1 MAQES
6 LQLSR
11 PEASVLTTVDPQREL
26 SLSDIAVA
34 TKLAPSEVQQIVAR
48 LEEAELVESGPRG
61 LRLTRQGMRVR
72 KQDFVER
79 WLRPLPIEH
88 ESYENVSAELD
99 AELAKLGEP

>member
-6 LQLSR
+6 LNLSR

-48 LEEAELVESGPRG
+48 LEAAELVKTGQRGP
-61 LRLTRQGMRVR
+61 RLTRQGMSVR
-72 KQDFVER
+72 QDFEEH
-79 WLRPLPIEH
+79 WLRPLRAEH
-88 ESYENVSAELD
+88 SYEAVSAELD

>member
-11 PEASVLTTVDPQREL
+11 PEASVLATVDPQREL

-48 LEEAELVESGPRG
+48 LEEAELVETGQRG

-72 KQDFVER
+72 QDFEER
-79 WLRPLPIEH
+79 WFRPLRLEH

-99 AELAKLGEP
+99 AELAKLDEP

>member
-34 TKLAPSEVQQIVAR
+34 TKLAPSEVQQIVVR
-48 LEEAELVESGPRG
+48 LEGAELVKTGPRG

-72 KQDFVER
+72 QDFEEH
-79 WLRPLPIEH
+79 WLRPLPLED
-88 ESYENVSAELD
+88 ESYENVSAALD
-99 AELAKLGEP
+99 AELAKLSG

>member
-11 PEASVLTTVDPQREL
+11 PEASVLTTVEPQREL

-34 TKLAPSEVQQIVAR
+34 TKLAPSEVRQIVAR
-48 LEEAELVESGPRG
+48 LEEAELVKSGPRG
-61 LRLTRQGMRVR
+61 PRLTREGMRVR
-72 KQDFVER
+72 QDFDGR
-79 WLRPLPIEH
+79 WLRPRALEN

>member
-11 PEASVLTTVDPQREL
+11 PEASVLTTVEPQREL

-48 LEEAELVESGPRG
+48 LEEAELVKTGARGP
-61 LRLTRQGMRVR
+61 RLTRQGMRAR
-72 KQDFVER
+72 QDFEH
-79 WLRPLPIEH
+79 WLRPLPLEH

-99 AELAKLGEP
+99 AELAKLG

>member
-48 LEEAELVESGPRG
+48 LEEAELVKSGARG
-61 LRLTRQGMRVR
+61 PRLTRQGMKAR
-72 KQDFVER
+72 QDFEGS
-79 WLRPLPIEH
+79 WLRPLSLEPD
-88 ESYENVSAELD
+88 SYEDVSAELD